1 MHLHLKHIKTT
12 QVEIREDVSLT
23 ATWVE
28 KTHVCVKTSFHVN
41 AKCGVS
47 AGKGNIVII
56 EACHLE

>member
-1 MHLHLKHIKTT
+1 MKTT
-12 QVEIREDVSLT
+12 QVEIGEDVSLP

-28 KTHVCVKTSFHVN
+28 KTHISVKTRFHMN